1 MEVKSV
7 EIKTVV
13 FVQGQVK
20 VVLHNIYGGF

>member
-1 MEVKSV
+1 MEEKSV

-20 VVLHNIYGGF
+20 VVLEVFSQRK